1 MPSWLYPKLEVWV
14 ITHEERD
21 CDEVRRWNCPVH
33 SIEEYWGNG
42 SVSPLILNY
51 GARWRWVIIFVLQG
65 KSPITHWIGGWVGR
79 RASLDIWEN
88 RQFSCTCQ
96 ETNHDCLVV
105 EPLALPLYHLCY
117 PGLKEA
123 ALCLTKRLDDPKAS
137 VGMTAK
143 RIFLVLTVNETSLPW
158 GRDCTEI

>member
-1 MPSWLYPKLEVWV
+1 M
-14 ITHEERD
+14 
-21 CDEVRRWNCPVH
+21 
-33 SIEEYWGNG
+33 
-42 SVSPLILNY
+42 
-51 GARWRWVIIFVLQG
+51 
-65 KSPITHWIGGWVGR
+65 GR

-123 ALCLTKRLDDPKAS
+123 ALRLTKRLDDPKAS
-137 VGMTAK
+137 VGMTEK
-143 RIFLVLTVNETSLPW
+143 RIFLVLTVNETSLIHFPEGETVLKYNW
-158 GRDCTEI
+158 CQELGVIAVVWCQ